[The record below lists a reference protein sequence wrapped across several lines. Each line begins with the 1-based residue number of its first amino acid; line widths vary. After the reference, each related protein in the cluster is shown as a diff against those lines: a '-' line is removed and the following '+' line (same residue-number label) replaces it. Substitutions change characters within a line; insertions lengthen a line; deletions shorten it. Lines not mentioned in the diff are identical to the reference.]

1 MAPGFTVVWPLFSY
15 VLPGVAAVPHGPG
28 EVAHLPACRPAF
40 AAGAVV
46 PLRFGMVHDGMDS
59 FLALV
64 YSCALGVFSSLGYLG
79 NLQTIKKIRFEIITK
94 ILLENNLQK
103 IYRDKNSY
111 MIIYKDTS
119 GKRIRLTIPLNV
131 LGFTYRNRLKKI
143 IDSLNIDIV
152 DIYDIDFKVRA

>member
-40 AAGAVV
+40 AAGAVL

-79 NLQTIKKIRFEIITK
+79 NLQTIKKIRFCSNK
-94 ILLENNLQK
+94 YLVVFSF
-103 IYRDKNSY
+103 YR
-111 MIIYKDTS
+111 
-119 GKRIRLTIPLNV
+119 
-131 LGFTYRNRLKKI
+131 
-143 IDSLNIDIV
+143 
-152 DIYDIDFKVRA
+152 